1 MKVSI
6 ITPCYNSEST
16 ILDTLES
23 VSFQKY
29 KNIEHIIIDGES
41 TDSSIKII
49 ENYNSKKI
57 KKIFIIKSKLY
68 QAINIGIKKATGSII
83 GVLNSDDVYN
93 NSEIID
99 NIVDEFQKSRKKIVF
114 GNVLYFSKN
123 NFFSIYRDYKINNFN
138 KKDFSYGIMPP
149 HPGTFLKKELY
160 IKYGLYNENYKIA
173 SDFDLL
179 LRMIKL
185 NHIKYNYFDKNIV
198 RMRLGGISTNSV
210 FTPFYISKE
219 IKKILEI
226 NNVKNSFLKILF
238 RLIIKLPQIILF
250 NNYKFNYDFELP
262 KETIIR
268 RKINYRVIKIVNN
281 VKKIDFT
288 KKFVLSGINLAF
300 LAYLY
305 KKKIK
310 LYDGLI
316 GWPDGI
322 FSKKIDPSLKKI
334 PGRDL
339 IKNLILPKFIKR
351 IHVIGNMTNK
361 NFNFLK
367 KKFANRI
374 IENTKLPYGSM
385 TKILLATKKIKIKI
399 NELYLI
405 TLPTPKQ
412 ELIAEQLIKSKNK
425 YNIICIGGGLNIAS
439 GDEVAIPKN
448 LEKLGLEF
456 MWRLRVDTIRRIFRL
471 IETLIYYYF
480 NFFKKNNRQVVVKY

>member
-1 MKVSI
+1 
-6 ITPCYNSEST
+6 
-16 ILDTLES
+16 
-23 VSFQKY
+23 
-29 KNIEHIIIDGES
+29 
-41 TDSSIKII
+41 
-49 ENYNSKKI
+49 
-57 KKIFIIKSKLY
+57 
-68 QAINIGIKKATGSII
+68 
-83 GVLNSDDVYN
+83 
-93 NSEIID
+93 
-99 NIVDEFQKSRKKIVF
+99 
-114 GNVLYFSKN
+114 
-123 NFFSIYRDYKINNFN
+123 
-138 KKDFSYGIMPP
+138 
-149 HPGTFLKKELY
+149 
-160 IKYGLYNENYKIA
+160 
-173 SDFDLL
+173 
-179 LRMIKL
+179 MIKL

-210 FTPFYISKE
+210 FTPFYISTE
-219 IKKILEI
+219 IKKILET

-268 RKINYRVIKIVNN
+268 RKINYRAIKIVNN

-456 MWRLRVDTIRRIFRL
+456 VWRLRVDTVRRIFRL
-471 IETLIYYYF
+471 IETVIYYYF
-480 NFFKKNNRQVVVKY
+480 NFFKKNNRHVVVKY